1 MDTVLVIG
9 ELGFHPGHL
18 IACRAIVDELL
29 AVTKAKR
36 PTTVVILGNV
46 LLSRQKVD
54 VTCMNIA
61 VDFFHELGKICND
74 VIIVASHLDSTPDGE
89 SWMKCCA
96 FIPNVT
102 IITRPVVVNDNLY
115 IPSLSLYSMSETTTS
130 DFIEVLQGFQLD
142 EIKFTF
148 CNHIFNPSQGDVEQL
163 ENVSIISGGGGNGKG
178 RTCCSPGLYYTGPCM
193 YASQFDERTVLY
205 IDDRNIISVI
215 HIDAPRI
222 IRRVANI
229 NDFDIYDAYE
239 KRACDKIEFS
249 IHGTVKEISALQFP
263 KIKDVSFSFVITD
276 VREDVREEDDD
287 SGVDAFMDILSKLVH
302 ESSPHTLTEF
312 NKFFV

>member
-1 MDTVLVIG
+1 METILVIG

-18 IACRAIVDELL
+18 IACHAIVDELL
-29 AVTKAKR
+29 AVTKAKC

-54 VTCMNIA
+54 VACMNIA
-61 VDFFHELGKICND
+61 VDFFHQLGKICND

-102 IITRPVVVNDNLY
+102 IITRPVVMNDNLY
-115 IPSLSLYSMSETTTS
+115 IPSLSLYSMSVTTTS
-130 DFIEVLQGFQLD
+130 DFIDVLQGVQLD

-148 CNHIFNPSQGDVEQL
+148 CNHVFNPSQGDVEQL
-163 ENVSIISGGGGNGKG
+163 ENVSIISGGAKG
-178 RTCCSPGLYYTGPCM
+178 RRCCSPGLYYTGPCM
-193 YASQFDERTVLY
+193 YASQFDERTILY
-205 IDDRNIISVI
+205 IDNQNIISVI

-222 IRRVANI
+222 IRKVVDI
-229 NDFDIYDAYE
+229 NDFDICDAYD
-239 KRACDKIEFS
+239 KRVCDKIEYS
-249 IHGTVKEISALQFP
+249 INGTVKEISAFQFP

-276 VREDVREEDDD
+276 DREEVREGRGED
-287 SGVDAFMDILSKLVH
+287 SGVDSFMDILSKLVH
-302 ESSPHTLTEF
+302 ESSPNTLTEF